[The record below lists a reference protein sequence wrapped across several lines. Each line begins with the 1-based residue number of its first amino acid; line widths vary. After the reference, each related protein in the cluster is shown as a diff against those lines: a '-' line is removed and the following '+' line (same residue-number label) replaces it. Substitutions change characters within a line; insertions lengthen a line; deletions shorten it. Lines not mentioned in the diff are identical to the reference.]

1 MFCYYKTQFL
11 AIKLSHLTVSI
22 TINCA
27 WEIVSDSGGGGVEL
41 AVGRIVGKRCIT
53 NSIHNLVYFSAAS
66 LKGLV
71 FGWY

>member
-27 WEIVSDSGGGGVEL
+27 WEIVSDSEGGGGVEL
-41 AVGRIVGKRCIT
+41 AVGRIAGKRCIT
-53 NSIHNLVYFSAAS
+53 NS
-66 LKGLV
+66 
-71 FGWY
+71 

>member
-11 AIKLSHLTVSI
+11 AIKLSNLTVSI

-27 WEIVSDSGGGGVEL
+27 WEIVSDSGGGL